1 MTEEGISIVWGLLI
15 QPLVLLVTFVIKLPK
30 VIVGNVYDKLKKAK
44 ETSLSIA
51 LGIAVAKIVTIIE
64 TKYGKRLC
72 VIIAVGLEPNVL
84 EAILKS
90 RFLMIII
97 LFLRG

>member
-1 MTEEGISIVWGLLI
+1 M
-15 QPLVLLVTFVIKLPK
+15 
-30 VIVGNVYDKLKKAK
+30 A
-44 ETSLSIA
+44 
-51 LGIAVAKIVTIIE
+51 
-64 TKYGKRLC
+64 KYGKRLC

-97 LFLRG
+97 LFLKVEAKPSHPNNVITIIKETNVLTL